1 MSETTTASEK
11 TLLVLEAAMTH
22 GRFSEIVAAVDLPK
36 ATVHRILATLV
47 SRDFIQVTGTGEHV
61 PGPKI
66 LSLAGIAYDRVDVS
80 TIVQPYVDD
89 LVRRVQC
96 TVHVGVRSGD
106 EIIYLVRTDSDKPY
120 RMPSRVGASIPMH
133 TSGIGKAILARL
145 DDDAVE
151 RFANRSGLERRTARS
166 LTTLEALRAEIAE
179 IRRDGHA
186 FDREEN
192 VPGVVCIATALRDH
206 TGHSNYGLSISS
218 LALEHTETQLAAMSE
233 DLQKTAAAITH
244 ALGGG
249 RTDEQRATAT
259 TAT

>member
-1 MSETTTASEK
+1 MSEATTASEK

-47 SRDFIQVTGTGEHV
+47 DRDFIRVADGGTHV

-66 LSLAGIAYDRVDVS
+66 LSLAGKAYDRVDVS

-120 RMPSRVGASIPMH
+120 RMPSRVGASIPLH
-133 TSGIGKAILARL
+133 TSAIGKSILARL

-151 RFANRSGLERRTARS
+151 RFVNRAGLPRRTARS
-166 LTTLEALRAEIAE
+166 LATLEDLRTELVD
-179 IRRDGHA
+179 IRRDGYA

-192 VPGVVCIATALRDH
+192 VPGVVCIGTAVRDH
-206 TGHSNYGLSISS
+206 SGHSNYGLSISS
-218 LALEHTETQLAAMSE
+218 LALEHTESQLAAMAD
-233 DLQKTAAAITH
+233 DLHKTAADITH
-244 ALGGG
+244 ALGGD
-249 RTDEQRATAT
+249 R
-259 TAT
+259 

>member
-1 MSETTTASEK
+1 MSEATTASEK
-11 TLLVLEAAMTH
+11 TLMVLEAAMTH

-47 SRDFIQVTGTGEHV
+47 DRDFIRVADGGTHV

-66 LSLAGIAYDRVDVS
+66 LSLAGAAYDRVDVS

-120 RMPSRVGASIPMH
+120 RMPSRVGASIPLH
-133 TSGIGKAILARL
+133 TSAIGKSILARL

-151 RFANRSGLERRTARS
+151 RFVNRAGLPQRTSRS
-166 LTTLEALRAEIAE
+166 IATLEDLRAELAD
-179 IRRDGHA
+179 IRRVGYA

-192 VPGVVCIATALRDH
+192 VPGVVCIGTAVRDH
-206 TGHSNYGLSISS
+206 SGHSNYGLSISS
-218 LALEHTETQLAAMSE
+218 LALEHTEEQLAAMAG
-233 DLQKTAAAITH
+233 DLHRTAADITH
-244 ALGGG
+244 ALGGD
-249 RTDEQRATAT
+249 R
-259 TAT
+259 

>member
-1 MSETTTASEK
+1 MSGATTASEK
-11 TLLVLEAAMTH
+11 TLMVLEAAMAH
-22 GRFSEIVAAVDLPK
+22 ERFSEIVAAVDLPK

-47 SRDFIQVTGTGEHV
+47 ERDFIRVADGGAHV

-66 LSLAGIAYDRVDVS
+66 LSLAGVAYDRVDVS

-120 RMPSRVGASIPMH
+120 RMPSRVGASIPLH
-133 TSGIGKAILARL
+133 TSAIGKAILAEL
-145 DDDAVE
+145 DDDALQ
-151 RFANRSGLERRTARS
+151 RFVNRAGLPRRTARS
-166 LTTLEALRAEIAE
+166 LSSLRALRAEIAE

-192 VPGVVCIATALRDH
+192 VPGVVCIGTSVRDH

-218 LALEHTETQLAAMSE
+218 LALEHTEEQLAAMAG
-233 DLQKTAAAITH
+233 DLHASAAEITH
-244 ALGGG
+244 ALGGAG
-249 RTDEQRATAT
+249 R
-259 TAT
+259 

>member
-1 MSETTTASEK
+1 MSEATTASEK
-11 TLLVLEAAMTH
+11 TLMVLEAAMTH
-22 GRFSEIVAAVDLPK
+22 ERFSEIVTAVQLPK
-36 ATVHRILATLV
+36 ATVHRILTTLV
-47 SRDFIQVTGTGEHV
+47 ERDFIRVTDGGAHV

-66 LSLAGIAYDRVDVS
+66 LSLAGVAYDRVDIS

-120 RMPSRVGASIPMH
+120 RMPSRVGAAIPMH
-133 TSGIGKAILARL
+133 TSAIGKAILARL
-145 DDDAVE
+145 DDDAIE
-151 RFANRSGLERRTARS
+151 RFVNRAGLPRRTARS
-166 LTTLEALRAEIAE
+166 LTTLDDLRAELAD

-192 VPGVVCIATALRDH
+192 VPGVICIGTAVRDH

-218 LALEHTETQLAAMSE
+218 LALEHTEGQLAAMDS
-233 DLQKTAAAITH
+233 DLRKAAADITH
-244 ALGGG
+244 ALGGD
-249 RTDEQRATAT
+249 R
-259 TAT
+259 

>member
-1 MSETTTASEK
+1 MSEATTASEK
-11 TLLVLEAAMTH
+11 TLMVLEAAMTH

-47 SRDFIQVTGTGEHV
+47 DRDFIRVADGGTHV

-66 LSLAGIAYDRVDVS
+66 LSLAGAAYDRVDVS

-120 RMPSRVGASIPMH
+120 RMPSRVGASIPLH
-133 TSGIGKAILARL
+133 TSAIGKSILARL

-151 RFANRSGLERRTARS
+151 RFVNRAGLPRRTARS
-166 LTTLEALRAEIAE
+166 LATLDDLRAELAD
-179 IRRDGHA
+179 IRRDGYA

-192 VPGVVCIATALRDH
+192 VPGVVCIGTAVRDH
-206 TGHSNYGLSISS
+206 SGHSNYGLSISS
-218 LALEHTETQLAAMSE
+218 LALEHSEGQLAAMAD
-233 DLQKTAAAITH
+233 DLHKTAADITH
-244 ALGGG
+244 ALGGD
-249 RTDEQRATAT
+249 R
-259 TAT
+259 

>member
-1 MSETTTASEK
+1 MSEATTASEK

-47 SRDFIQVTGTGEHV
+47 DRDFIRVADGGTHV

-66 LSLAGIAYDRVDVS
+66 LSLAGAAYDRVDVS

-96 TVHVGVRSGD
+96 TVHIGVRSGD

-120 RMPSRVGASIPMH
+120 RMPSRVGASIPLH
-133 TSGIGKAILARL
+133 TSAIGKSILARL

-151 RFANRSGLERRTARS
+151 RFVNRAGLPRRTARS
-166 LTTLEALRAEIAE
+166 LATLEDLRAELAD
-179 IRRDGHA
+179 IRRDGYA

-192 VPGVVCIATALRDH
+192 VPGVVCIGTAVRDH
-206 TGHSNYGLSISS
+206 SGHSNYGLSISS
-218 LALEHTETQLAAMSE
+218 LALEHTESQLAAMAD
-233 DLQKTAAAITH
+233 DLHKTAADITH
-244 ALGGG
+244 ALGGD
-249 RTDEQRATAT
+249 R
-259 TAT
+259 

>member
-1 MSETTTASEK
+1 MSEATTASEK
-11 TLLVLEAAMTH
+11 TLMVLEAAMTH

-47 SRDFIQVTGTGEHV
+47 DRDFIRVADGGTHV

-66 LSLAGIAYDRVDVS
+66 LSLAGAAYERVDVS

-120 RMPSRVGASIPMH
+120 RMPSRVGASIPLH
-133 TSGIGKAILARL
+133 TSAIGKSILARL

-151 RFANRSGLERRTARS
+151 RFVNRAGLPRRTARS
-166 LTTLEALRAEIAE
+166 LATLEDLRAELAD
-179 IRRDGHA
+179 IRRDGYA

-192 VPGVVCIATALRDH
+192 VPGVVCIGTAVRDH
-206 TGHSNYGLSISS
+206 SGHSNYGLSISS
-218 LALEHTETQLAAMSE
+218 LALEHTEGQLTAMAD
-233 DLQKTAAAITH
+233 DLHKTAADITH
-244 ALGGG
+244 ALGGD
-249 RTDEQRATAT
+249 R
-259 TAT
+259 

>member
-1 MSETTTASEK
+1 MSEATTASEK
-11 TLLVLEAAMTH
+11 TLMVLEAAMTH
-22 GRFSEIVAAVDLPK
+22 ERFSEIVTAVHLPK

-47 SRDFIQVTGTGEHV
+47 DRDFIRVADGGAHV

-66 LSLAGIAYDRVDVS
+66 LSLAGVAYDRVDIS

-120 RMPSRVGASIPMH
+120 RMPSRVGAAIPLH
-133 TSGIGKAILARL
+133 TSAIGKAILARL
-145 DDDAVE
+145 DDDEIE
-151 RFANRSGLERRTARS
+151 RFVNRAGLARRTART
-166 LTTLEALRAEIAE
+166 LTTLDELRAELAD
-179 IRRDGHA
+179 IREDGHA

-192 VPGVVCIATALRDH
+192 VPGVVCIGTAVRDH

-218 LALEHTETQLAAMSE
+218 LALEHTEEQLAAMSG
-233 DLQKTAAAITH
+233 DLCKTAADITH
-244 ALGGG
+244 ALGGD
-249 RTDEQRATAT
+249 R
-259 TAT
+259 

>member
-1 MSETTTASEK
+1 MSEATTASEK

-47 SRDFIQVTGTGEHV
+47 DRDFIRVADGGTHV

-66 LSLAGIAYDRVDVS
+66 LSLAGAAYDRVDVS
-80 TIVQPYVDD
+80 TIVQPYVDE

-120 RMPSRVGASIPMH
+120 RMPSRVGASIPLH
-133 TSGIGKAILARL
+133 TSAIGKSILARL

-151 RFANRSGLERRTARS
+151 RFVNRAGLPRRTARS
-166 LTTLEALRAEIAE
+166 LATLEDLRAELAD
-179 IRRDGHA
+179 IRRDGYA

-192 VPGVVCIATALRDH
+192 VPGVVCIGTAVRDH
-206 TGHSNYGLSISS
+206 SGHSNYGLSISS
-218 LALEHTETQLAAMSE
+218 LALEHTESQLAAMAD
-233 DLQKTAAAITH
+233 DLHKTAADITH
-244 ALGGG
+244 ALGGD
-249 RTDEQRATAT
+249 R
-259 TAT
+259 

>member
-1 MSETTTASEK
+1 MSEATTASEK
-11 TLLVLEAAMTH
+11 TLMVLEAAMTH
-22 GRFSEIVAAVDLPK
+22 ERFSEIVAAVDLPK

-47 SRDFIQVTGTGEHV
+47 DRDFIRVADGGAHV

-66 LSLAGIAYDRVDVS
+66 LSLAGRAYDRVDVS

-120 RMPSRVGASIPMH
+120 RMPSRVGASIPLH
-133 TSGIGKAILARL
+133 TSAIGKSILARL

-151 RFANRSGLERRTARS
+151 RFVNRAGLVRRTARS
-166 LTTLEALRAEIAE
+166 IATLEDLRAELE
-179 IRRDGHA
+179 DVRRDGHA

-192 VPGVVCIATALRDH
+192 VPGVVCIGTAVRDH
-206 TGHSNYGLSISS
+206 SGHSNYGLSISS
-218 LALEHTETQLAAMSE
+218 LALEHTEGQLAAMAG
-233 DLQKTAAAITH
+233 DLHKTAADITH
-244 ALGGG
+244 ALGGD
-249 RTDEQRATAT
+249 R
-259 TAT
+259 